1 MAAGGR
7 VRRALVVED
16 DAHNAMLFRKLL
28 EKRCGCQV
36 TVTESVEEILGL
48 CRGGAVELV
57 IMDVSLNNSRWENH
71 GISGVEI
78 CRLLKQDPATAHI
91 PVVLATA
98 HAMRGDAETLMA
110 ESGADDYVA
119 KPIVDHEEFVKR
131 IRTRLP
137 EAA

>member
-1 MAAGGR
+1 M
-7 VRRALVVED
+7 RRALVVED
-16 DAHNAMLFRKLL
+16 DAHNATLFRKLL
-28 EKRCGCQV
+28 EKRCGCEV

-48 CRGGAVELV
+48 CRAGGIELV
-57 IMDVSLNNSRWENH
+57 IMDVSLKNSRWE
-71 GISGVEI
+71 GRDISGVEI
-78 CRLLKQDPATAHI
+78 CRILKQDPATAHI

-98 HAMRGDAETLMA
+98 HAMRGDAESLMT

-119 KPIVDHEEFVKR
+119 KPIVNHEEFVAR

>member
-1 MAAGGR
+1 

-16 DAHNAMLFRKLL
+16 DAHNATLFRKLL

-36 TVTESVEEILGL
+36 TVTESVEEILDL
-48 CRGGAVELV
+48 CRTAGIELV
-57 IMDVSLNNSRWENH
+57 IMDVSLNNSRWE
-71 GISGVEI
+71 GRAISGVEI

-98 HAMRGDAETLMA
+98 HAMRGDAESLMA

-119 KPIVDHEEFVKR
+119 KPILDHEQFVAR
-131 IRTRLP
+131 IRNRLP

>member
-1 MAAGGR
+1 
-7 VRRALVVED
+7 VRRVLVIED
-16 DAHNAMLFRKLL
+16 DAHSAVLFRKLL

-48 CRGGAVELV
+48 CRAGAVELIV
-57 IMDVSLNNSRWENH
+57 MDVSLNNSRWQNRAVN
-71 GISGVEI
+71 GVEI
-78 CRLLKQDPATAHI
+78 CWMIKRDQATAHI

-98 HAMRGDAETLMA
+98 HAMRGDAEALLT

-119 KPIVDHEEFVKR
+119 KPIVDHAEFVKR
-131 IRTRLP
+131 ILARLP

>member
-1 MAAGGR
+1 

-28 EKRCGCQV
+28 EKRCGCTV
-36 TVTESVEEILGL
+36 TVTESVAEILDA
-48 CRGGAVELV
+48 CRTGDVALV
-57 IMDVSLNNSRWENH
+57 VMDVSLNNSRWQDRP
-71 GISGVEI
+71 ISGVEI
-78 CRLLKQDPATAHI
+78 CRMLKQDPATAGI

-98 HAMRGDAETLMA
+98 HAMRGDAEALLA

-119 KPIVDHEEFVKR
+119 KPILDHEQFVAG
-131 IRTRLP
+131 IRARLP